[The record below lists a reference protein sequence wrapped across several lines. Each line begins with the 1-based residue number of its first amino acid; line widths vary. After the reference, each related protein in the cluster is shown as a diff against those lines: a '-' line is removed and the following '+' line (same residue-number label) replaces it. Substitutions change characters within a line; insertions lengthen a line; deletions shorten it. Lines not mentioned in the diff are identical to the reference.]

1 MKKIFIVEDELKLR
15 EELITMLERKGYIC
29 NTTEDFE
36 NIIEIILKAKPEI
49 ILLDINLPKYDGF
62 YICKEIR
69 KQSEVPIIVLTSQ
82 NGDLD
87 ELEAMSLGADDFIT
101 KPFNPR
107 ILLAHIESVLK
118 RVYGNNK
125 SILASHK
132 GLTLD
137 VLKSR
142 AYYEDKTIDLTKN
155 ELAILKVL
163 IDNKGK
169 IIPRNEIISFLWEM
183 EDFIEDATLTVNVNR
198 LRKKLAEVGLND
210 YLITKRG
217 QGYMV

>member
-1 MKKIFIVEDELKLR
+1 MDKIFIVEDEVKLK
-15 EELITMLERKGYIC
+15 EELITMLERKGYSC
-29 NTTEDFE
+29 SATDDFE
-36 NIIEIILKAKPEI
+36 NIIEIIFENNPDI
-49 ILLDINLPKYDGF
+49 ILLDISLPKYDGF

-69 KQSEVPIIVLTSQ
+69 KKSDVPIIVVTSQ
-82 NGDLD
+82 NSDMD
-87 ELEAMSLGADDFIT
+87 ELEAMTLGADDFIS

-107 ILLAHIESVLK
+107 ILLARIESVLK
-118 RVYGNNK
+118 RVYGNKK
-125 SILASHK
+125 SILISHK

-155 ELAILKVL
+155 ELGILKIL
-163 IDNKGK
+163 IDNKEK

-183 EDFIEDATLTVNVNR
+183 EDFIEDATLTVNINR
-198 LRKKLAEVGLND
+198 LRKKLAEVGLDD